1 MPSHAGLL
9 PLGKVR
15 FVKELYPRLKAD
27 DDAIER
33 YREALDLLPIEIMR
47 EAIPR
52 NASHGQQLSNKD
64 KQHLAQSYYGK
75 LDQLQNA
82 ERVAEIATLLAVN
95 ERSVQ
100 RWTKD
105 VRKAEKQAMQDK
117 AWEMHLHCFTQQ
129 QIADALNTTKQ
140 TVNDWL
146 SEKRQLSE
154 IGQAP
159 SATADKPW
167 GSVQHFDVWNFQSNA
182 KDAGAQ
188 SYFGAC
194 PPQIIENLLWLY
206 TTPGESVV
214 VDPFA
219 GTGTTLEVAHR
230 MGRRA
235 WVSDIRGNYNNPQ
248 LIIHKHDITQGWHA
262 DAPKADLIFLDPPY
276 WKQASGRYSQ
286 EPGELAEMSLDQ
298 FNAAWLEL
306 IKTCKANLKK
316 GGKVALII
324 SPTEDKE
331 AGIVI
336 DHAFE
341 MAAAAMDVGMRVARR
356 VIVTYQTQ
364 QATDVFDRFILNR
377 DNWESRRF
385 GVEDRFASSDL
396 EWIRNQVISPSVID
410 DCCEEFIGAIGQQY
424 FDQFYERMS
433 GNIPIPIRWEADR
446 ILTYNGVV
454 VAAVDVKAK
463 GPNYS
468 NWAIEIMALL
478 ANSKA
483 HARYGCPMYY
493 AFPPIQRTIFMATIS
508 IGRWLQHLK

>member
-1 MPSHAGLL
+1 M

-33 YREALDLLPIEIMR
+33 YRQALDLLPPIVVARDGILVDGYHRWQAHTREGAENIKAEDLGNLSDAEIMR
-47 EAIPR
+47 EAITR
-52 NASHGQQLSNKD
+52 NATHGQQLSNKD
-64 KQHLAQSYYGK
+64 KQYLAQSYYGK
-75 LDQLQNA
+75 LDQLPNA
-82 ERVAEIATLLAVN
+82 ERIREIAELLAVN

-105 VRKAEKQAMQDK
+105 ARKAEKQAQQDK

-129 QIADALNTTKQ
+129 QIADALNVDQ
-140 TVNDWL
+140 TSVAGWL
-146 SEKRQLSE
+146 REKRQLSE
-154 IGQAP
+154 IHKAP
-159 SATADKPW
+159 GATADKPW
-167 GSVQHFDVWNFQSNA
+167 GSVQHFDVWNFASNT

-248 LIIHKHDITQGWHA
+248 LTIHKHDITTGWNA
-262 DAPKADLIFLDPPY
+262 EAPKADLIFLDPPY
-276 WKQASGRYSQ
+276 WKQASGRYSK

-298 FNAAWLEL
+298 FNTAWLEL

-324 SPTEDKE
+324 SPTEDKD

-341 MAAAAMDVGMRVARR
+341 MAAAAMSVGMRIARR

-364 QATDVFDRFILNR
+364 QAT
-377 DNWESRRF
+377 
-385 GVEDRFASSDL
+385 
-396 EWIRNQVISPSVID
+396 
-410 DCCEEFIGAIGQQY
+410 GQQV
-424 FDQFYERMS
+424 
-433 GNIPIPIRWEADR
+433 
-446 ILTYNGVV
+446 T
-454 VAAVDVKAK
+454 
-463 GPNYS
+463 
-468 NWAIEIMALL
+468 WARENKRLLKLYRDLVIMEIA
-478 ANSKA
+478 
-483 HARYGCPMYY
+483 
-493 AFPPIQRTIFMATIS
+493 
-508 IGRWLQHLK
+508 

>member
-1 MPSHAGLL
+1 MQLSVTAKHLTCCL
-9 PLGKVR
+9 SS
-15 FVKELYPRLKAD
+15 
-27 DDAIER
+27 
-33 YREALDLLPIEIMR
+33 
-47 EAIPR
+47 

-364 QATDVFDRFILNR
+364 QAT
-377 DNWESRRF
+377 
-385 GVEDRFASSDL
+385 
-396 EWIRNQVISPSVID
+396 
-410 DCCEEFIGAIGQQY
+410 GQQV
-424 FDQFYERMS
+424 
-433 GNIPIPIRWEADR
+433 
-446 ILTYNGVV
+446 T
-454 VAAVDVKAK
+454 
-463 GPNYS
+463 
-468 NWAIEIMALL
+468 WARENRRLLKLYRDLVIMETV
-478 ANSKA
+478 
-483 HARYGCPMYY
+483 
-493 AFPPIQRTIFMATIS
+493 Q
-508 IGRWLQHLK
+508 